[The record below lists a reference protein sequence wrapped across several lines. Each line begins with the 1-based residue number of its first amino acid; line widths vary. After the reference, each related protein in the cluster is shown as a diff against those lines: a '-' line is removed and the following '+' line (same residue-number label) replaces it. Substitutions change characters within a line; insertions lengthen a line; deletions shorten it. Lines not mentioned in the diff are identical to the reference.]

1 VLGPLSHDG
10 VKARRVKADSGRS
23 RACIVTAKGYFF
35 PSKHAVDHSMHGEY
49 SASVRKIAFAIPIRS
64 RLPPL
69 HQLQGKIMASLESI
83 LGGQAESIALLKVL
97 AENSFDSV
105 LVTDATSQGNII
117 YANKAF
123 KKLTGH
129 DPKSVIGKTPRILQG
144 TGTDK
149 KVIERLAKALKSGGR
164 FEGKAINY
172 KKDGTPFI
180 MFWRVLPIKV
190 GKKIIAWVAIQRDGA
205 AI

>member
-1 VLGPLSHDG
+1 
-10 VKARRVKADSGRS
+10 
-23 RACIVTAKGYFF
+23 
-35 PSKHAVDHSMHGEY
+35 
-49 SASVRKIAFAIPIRS
+49 
-64 RLPPL
+64 
-69 HQLQGKIMASLESI
+69 MASLDSI
-83 LGGQAESIALLKVL
+83 LGSQIGSIAFLKVL

-105 LVTDATSQGNII
+105 LVTDATPQGKII

-129 DPKSVIGKTPRILQG
+129 DPDSVIGKTPRILQG
-144 TGTDK
+144 PGTDT
-149 KVIERLAKALKSGGR
+149 KVIERLASALKVGGR

-190 GKKIIAWVAIQRDGA
+190 GKKIIAWVAIQREGSV
-205 AI
+205 I

>member
-1 VLGPLSHDG
+1 
-10 VKARRVKADSGRS
+10 
-23 RACIVTAKGYFF
+23 
-35 PSKHAVDHSMHGEY
+35 
-49 SASVRKIAFAIPIRS
+49 
-64 RLPPL
+64 
-69 HQLQGKIMASLESI
+69 MASLDSI
-83 LGGQAESIALLKVL
+83 LGGQVGSIALLKVL

-105 LVTDATSQGNII
+105 LVTDATAQGNII

-129 DPKSVIGKTPRILQG
+129 DPDSVIGRTPRILQG
-144 TGTDK
+144 PGTDA
-149 KVIERLAKALKSGGR
+149 KVIERLAGALKVGGR

-190 GKKIIAWVAIQRDGA
+190 GKKIIAWVAIQREGSV
-205 AI
+205 I